1 VSRDDDDR
9 PRERLSWREIDRR
22 RGGARQRPEDRPK
35 SRDEIARDSAAAKAY
50 TKKLDNLFVSAK
62 GGAAGERLTREMREA
77 RGTPALAGACRAYRD
92 AVGIPEDPSLLS
104 LFLDSG
110 DPELV
115 LAALVGLQAA
125 RGRRNAPA
133 DERAA
138 DAAAPARPGRQRRRR
153 RGGRGSARVPLTPLD
168 AFA

>member
-1 VSRDDDDR
+1 VSRDDDER

-50 TKKLDNLFVSAK
+50 TKKLDALFVAGK
-62 GGAAGERLTREMREA
+62 GGAAGERLAREMREA

-92 AVGIPEDPSLLS
+92 AVGLPEDPAQLS

-115 LAALVGLQAA
+115 LAALGAL
-125 RGRRNAPA
+125 
-133 DERAA
+133 RAA
-138 DAAAPARPGRQRRRR
+138 QAGGTLQPTSGLRTQLRMLAQDAN
-153 RGGRGSARVPLTPLD
+153 D
-168 AFA
+168 AVAEDAEALLASF

>member
-9 PRERLSWREIDRR
+9 PRERLSWREVDRR

-35 SRDEIARDSAAAKAY
+35 SAFEIARDSAAAKAY
-50 TKKLDNLFVSAK
+50 TKKLDGLFVTSK
-62 GGAAGERLTREMREA
+62 GGAAGERLAREMREA

-92 AVGIPEDPSLLS
+92 AVGLPEDPAQLS

-115 LAALVGLQAA
+115 LAALAALRSAQAGGTLQPTSGLRTQLRMLTQDANDAVAEAA
-125 RGRRNAPA
+125 EELLEA
-133 DERAA
+133 
-138 DAAAPARPGRQRRRR
+138 
-153 RGGRGSARVPLTPLD
+153 L
-168 AFA
+168 

>member
-1 VSRDDDDR
+1 VSRDDDER

-50 TKKLDNLFVSAK
+50 TKKLDALFVTGP
-62 GGAAGERLTREMREA
+62 GGAAGERLAREMREA

-92 AVGIPEDPSLLS
+92 AVGLPEDPTQLS

-115 LAALVGLQAA
+115 LAALGAL
-125 RGRRNAPA
+125 
-133 DERAA
+133 RAA
-138 DAAAPARPGRQRRRR
+138 QAGGTLQPTSGLRTQLRMLVQDAN
-153 RGGRGSARVPLTPLD
+153 D
-168 AFA
+168 AVAEDAEALLASF

>member
-1 VSRDDDDR
+1 MSRDDDER

-50 TKKLDNLFVSAK
+50 TKKLDALFVAGK
-62 GGAAGERLTREMREA
+62 GGAAGERLAREMREA
-77 RGTPALAGACRAYRD
+77 RGTPGLAAACRAYRD
-92 AVGIPEDPSLLS
+92 AVGFPEDPTQLS

-115 LAALVGLQAA
+115 LAALGAL
-125 RGRRNAPA
+125 
-133 DERAA
+133 RAA
-138 DAAAPARPGRQRRRR
+138 QAGGTLQPTSGLRTQLRMLAQDAN
-153 RGGRGSARVPLTPLD
+153 D
-168 AFA
+168 AVAEDAEALLASF

>member
-1 VSRDDDDR
+1 MSRDDDER

-22 RGGARQRPEDRPK
+22 RGGARSRPEDRPK

-50 TKKLDNLFVSAK
+50 TKKLDGLFVTSR
-62 GGAAGERLTREMREA
+62 GGAAGERLAREMREA

-92 AVGIPEDPSLLS
+92 AVGLPEDPAQLS

-115 LAALVGLQAA
+115 LAALAALRAGRAGGTLQPTSGLRTQLRMLTQDANDAVAEAA
-125 RGRRNAPA
+125 EELLA
-133 DERAA
+133 
-138 DAAAPARPGRQRRRR
+138 
-153 RGGRGSARVPLTPLD
+153 SV
-168 AFA
+168 

>member
-1 VSRDDDDR
+1 MSRDDDDR

-77 RGTPALAGACRAYRD
+77 RGTPALADACRAYRG
-92 AVGIPEDPSLLS
+92 AVGIPEDPSLLT

-125 RGRRNAPA
+125 RGAGTLQPTSGLRTQLRMLSQDANDDVA
-133 DERAA
+133 EAA
-138 DAAAPARPGRQRRRR
+138 EELLA
-153 RGGRGSARVPLTPLD
+153 SL
-168 AFA
+168 

>member
-1 VSRDDDDR
+1 MSRDDDDR

-50 TKKLDNLFVSAK
+50 TKKLDGLFVTGK
-62 GGAAGERLTREMREA
+62 GGAAGERLAREMREA
-77 RGTPALAGACRAYRD
+77 RGTPTLAGACRAYRD
-92 AVGIPEDPSLLS
+92 AVGLPGDPAQLS

-115 LAALVGLQAA
+115 LAGLGALRAA
-125 RGRRNAPA
+125 RAGGTLQPTSGLRTQLRMLTQDPNDAVA
-133 DERAA
+133 EAA
-138 DAAAPARPGRQRRRR
+138 EELLEAI
-153 RGGRGSARVPLTPLD
+153 
-168 AFA
+168 